1 MRFIPKKLKNGY
13 YSIENELG
21 ETLKRKSDF
30 KTMLFEFR
38 ASAVMTAKRLKLGGL
53 EKDLIF

>member
-21 ETLKRKSDF
+21 ETLKRKPDF
-30 KTMLFEFR
+30 NTMLFEFR
-38 ASAVMTAKRLKLGGL
+38 DSAVMTAKRLKLGGL
-53 EKDLIF
+53 EKDLTF